1 MLKAKLY
8 HKYTHVRKKCLILF
22 AFETMIMHVFF
33 PCLYMLYELNFWQS
47 ILVIGLWKSFS
58 NESTFR
64 HEQEVNTEGQGIV
77 MVVSC
82 N

>member
-22 AFETMIMHVFF
+22 ALETMIMHVFF
-33 PCLYMLYELNFWQS
+33 PCLYELNFWQS

-64 HEQEVNTEGQGIV
+64 HEQEVSTEGQGIV

>member
-22 AFETMIMHVFF
+22 ALETMIMHVFF

-47 ILVIGLWKSFS
+47 IFS
-58 NESTFR
+58 DRFMKKLFKREHF
-64 HEQEVNTEGQGIV
+64 
-77 MVVSC
+77 
-82 N
+82 

>member
-33 PCLYMLYELNFWQS
+33 PCLYELNFWQS

>member
-22 AFETMIMHVFF
+22 ALETMIMHVFF
-33 PCLYMLYELNFWQS
+33 PCLYELNFWQS

>member
-1 MLKAKLY
+1 MLRAKLY

-33 PCLYMLYELNFWQS
+33 PCLYELNFWQS

-64 HEQEVNTEGQGIV
+64 HEQEVSTEGQGIV

>member
-33 PCLYMLYELNFWQS
+33 PCLYELNF
-47 ILVIGLWKSFS
+47 
-58 NESTFR
+58 
-64 HEQEVNTEGQGIV
+64 
-77 MVVSC
+77 
-82 N
+82 

>member
-1 MLKAKLY
+1 MLRAKLY

-22 AFETMIMHVFF
+22 ALETMIMHVFF
-33 PCLYMLYELNFWQS
+33 PCLYELNFWQS

>member
-22 AFETMIMHVFF
+22 ALETMIMHVFF
-33 PCLYMLYELNFWQS
+33 PCFYELNFWQS

>member
-1 MLKAKLY
+1 MLRAKLY

-33 PCLYMLYELNFWQS
+33 PCLYELNFWQS

>member
-33 PCLYMLYELNFWQS
+33 SLFVWIEFLTINFS
-47 ILVIGLWKSFS
+47 DRFMKKLFKREHF
-58 NESTFR
+58 
-64 HEQEVNTEGQGIV
+64 
-77 MVVSC
+77 
-82 N
+82 